1 MPHHVWEEGSGLA
14 VIIHLEQGRQV
25 DDVLLRQPQ
34 LLLED
39 VPVPVQAALG
49 DGEEGRAGEGGDSP
63 VTFVNL
69 FVPGPRAPALQ
80 DDALPSLCAPPTR
93 AQ

>member
-14 VIIHLEQGRQV
+14 VLVHLEEGRQV

-39 VPVPVQAALG
+39 VAVPVQAALG
-49 DGEEGRAGEGGDSP
+49 DGEEGRAGE
-63 VTFVNL
+63 
-69 FVPGPRAPALQ
+69 
-80 DDALPSLCAPPTR
+80 
-93 AQ
+93 